1 MTRSYVA
8 AKKHYL
14 AFCRSVH
21 LPSVPASEAV
31 LLHFVVALAA
41 EGLCSGTI
49 KCYLSGVRHL
59 QLSLGL
65 GDPKVGDM
73 ATMQH
78 VMRGNKEHSSK
89 EGSETQRSKYFFCM
103 CGLMSE
109 HNKK

>member
-73 ATMQH
+73 AHHLPCFVCTQLSLIATMI
-78 VMRGNKEHSSK
+78 K
-89 EGSETQRSKYFFCM
+89 
-103 CGLMSE
+103 L
-109 HNKK
+109 